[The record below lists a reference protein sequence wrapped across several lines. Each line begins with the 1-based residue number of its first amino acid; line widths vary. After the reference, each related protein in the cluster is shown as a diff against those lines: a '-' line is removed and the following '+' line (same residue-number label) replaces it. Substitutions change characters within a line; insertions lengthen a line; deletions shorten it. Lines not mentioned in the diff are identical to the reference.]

1 MRPAFGVVKAC
12 ALRTHTPAQ
21 TIVIRLCNMI
31 ALAGV
36 LNCQQVGVLGAEY
49 VYKSLAF
56 HSRWST
62 LHMHSMKGGKECL
75 NEQALTSMPTSGAVP
90 CHTQQLGRNVPLL
103 GVIDGLYSGI
113 CTFTEMCQ
121 ETGWTVSIVTCE
133 MYITVM

>member
-1 MRPAFGVVKAC
+1 MLRECKIWGAVGRTSVSLHVQLGQCTMRPAFGVVKAC

-62 LHMHSMKGGKECL
+62 LHMHSMKGGKVCL
-75 NEQALTSMPTSGAVP
+75 NEQALTSMPTSGP
-90 CHTQQLGRNVPLL
+90 SP
-103 GVIDGLYSGI
+103 VILSSLAGTSLSL
-113 CTFTEMCQ
+113 E
-121 ETGWTVSIVTCE
+121 
-133 MYITVM
+133 